1 MKKFIFLI
9 ITISIVLIGCG
20 DTENSNTTRFRNTG
34 EVYLINGKTYAEVV
48 DTKTKII
55 YITSGS
61 DGNYGKSFS
70 PLYKTDGTLE
80 KEE

>member
-1 MKKFIFLI
+1 MKKLLFI
-9 ITISIVLIGCG
+9 TVLISLVLTGCG

-55 YITSGS
+55 YITSGG
-61 DGNYGKSFS
+61 DGNYGKTLS
-70 PLYKTDGTLE
+70 PLYKADGTLE